1 MLSTLGVLVAAR
13 YGGFE
18 TSFPTMVKR
27 VFLFPPFLSMVLAV
41 LWTVM
46 GLPGWDY
53 LHEPLEKISLS
64 LVPIALFSVGFQ
76 LQLYGEVLRR
86 RRFPL
91 VIGLSLKLVV
101 MPLIFFLI
109 IYKILGL
116 NDLFAQ
122 VTVLESAMA
131 TQITSAVVANEFN
144 LDGELAN
151 LMVALSILLSLATV
165 PLWHYWVL

>member
-1 MLSTLGVLVAAR
+1 
-13 YGGFE
+13 
-18 TSFPTMVKR
+18 
-27 VFLFPPFLSMVLAV
+27 MVLAV